1 MFIHMPGL
9 ASASGGSIVSSRV
22 GFDNWASRS
31 TIVTRVCGI
40 VQIVK
45 RGTIACLATG
55 LRSCHNCATG
65 LGWHKQSII
74 CHI

>member
-9 ASASGGSIVSSRV
+9 LRV
-22 GFDNWASRS
+22 RRLNCELGFDNWASRS

-55 LRSCHNCATG
+55 LRSSHNCATG
-65 LGWHKQSII
+65 LGWHKQSISI
-74 CHI
+74 IFS

>member
-9 ASASGGSIVSSRV
+9 LRV
-22 GFDNWASRS
+22 RRLNCELGFDNWASRS

-40 VQIVK
+40 VRIVK

-65 LGWHKQSII
+65 LGWHKQSISI
-74 CHI
+74 IFS